1 MGVKDL
7 THADPQYPGWLE
19 RLLTRPVKWLENWQQ
34 PLDTLTTAK
43 NAIKV
48 YCQVQKSERSHV
60 SID

>member
-19 RLLTRPVKWLENWQQ
+19 RLLTRPVKGLENWQQ

-43 NAIKV
+43 SAIKV
-48 YCQVQKSERSHV
+48 YCQVAEV
-60 SID
+60 